1 MRPIA
6 IFRHSPTEGPGYFA
20 TFLEAHGL
28 AWELIPVD
36 EGAPIPASAQAYSG
50 LCFMGGPMS
59 VNDPLPWIPSACA
72 LIQDAVA
79 HQIPVLGH
87 CLGGQI
93 MAKALGGKVG
103 PNPVK
108 EIGWAEAQAA
118 SGPTAAHWLG
128 ALAGQTVTVFE
139 WHGETFSLPQGA
151 EAILGNAYCANQM
164 FALGPHLAMQCHVE
178 MTPAM
183 IDAWN
188 GQWAE
193 ECAHLPPQPSIQ
205 TPAQMG
211 VEVAARLPQLHQL
224 ADQIYGVWIKGLA
237 R

>member
-6 IFRHSPTEGPGYFA
+6 IFRHSPNEGPGYFA

-28 AWELIPVD
+28 SWELIPVD
-36 EGAPIPASAQAYSG
+36 SGAPIPPSAQAYSG
-50 LCFMGGPMS
+50 LAFMGGPMS
-59 VNDPLPWIPSACA
+59 VNDPLPWIGSACA
-72 LIQDAVA
+72 LIRDAVA
-79 HQIPVLGH
+79 HHIPVLGH
-87 CLGGQI
+87 CLGGQL
-93 MAKALGGKVG
+93 MAKALGASVG

-108 EIGWAEAQAA
+108 EIGWAAAQAA
-118 SGPTAAHWLG
+118 DSPTATHWLG

-139 WHGETFSLPQGA
+139 WHGETFALPQGA
-151 EAILGNAYCANQM
+151 EALMGNAYCAHQM

-178 MTPAM
+178 MTPTM

-188 GQWAE
+188 GQWDE

-211 VEVAARLPQLHQL
+211 AELAQRLPQLHRL
-224 ADQIYGVWIKGLA
+224 ADQIYGVWIQGLA